1 MNWIN
6 EVGGVLVSA
15 AGFIVAIGV
24 LVSVH
29 EFGHFWVARRLG
41 IRVLR
46 FSIGFFKPL
55 YRRMVGKHEPF
66 EFVIAAVPLGGYVKF
81 LDEREDEVPPHELH
95 GAFYRAPPWK
105 RIAVLLAGPL
115 CNLVLAVLLY
125 WGLFTAGVPAPKP
138 IIGPVA
144 ADSIAARAGMREN
157 DLVIAVAGRAVET
170 WDDAILRL
178 ASADQRG

>member
-6 EVGGVLVSA
+6 ELGGALLST
-15 AGFIVAIGV
+15 AGFIFAIGV

-55 YRRMVGKHEPF
+55 YTRTIGKTKEDQF

-81 LDEREDEVPPHELH
+81 LDDREGGISPQEAQ

-105 RIAVLLAGPL
+105 RIAVLLAGPM
-115 CNLVLAVLLY
+115 CNLILAIFLY
-125 WGLFTAGVPAPKP
+125 WALFTGGVPALKP
-138 IIGPVA
+138 IIGAVTT
-144 ADSIAARAGMREN
+144 DSIAARAGLQPN
-157 DLVIAVAGRAVET
+157 DLIIQVAGKSVDT
-170 WDDAILRL
+170 WGWWI
-178 ASADQRG
+178 S